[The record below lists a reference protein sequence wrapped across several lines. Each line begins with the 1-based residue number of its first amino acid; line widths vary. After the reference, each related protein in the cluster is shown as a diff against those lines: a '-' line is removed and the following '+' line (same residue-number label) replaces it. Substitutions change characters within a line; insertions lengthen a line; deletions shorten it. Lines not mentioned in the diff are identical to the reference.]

1 MENKKAGGEDTSP
14 HDLDQEYELRTSA
27 PQEEMERYYARKK
40 ASLQRK
46 LRQIN
51 KKIKKNIYKLKKDV
65 NDIYSLILSKP
76 GATMFVEG
84 HKAELWKEASDDFSQ
99 RWKEI
104 AAEKYEVE
112 CMVHLMYD
120 LVLREEEKLKGKIIF
135 NTKRR
140 ATSMVK

>member
-1 MENKKAGGEDTSP
+1 MKNTKTPLSKGRKSEVLGREILRKINQIGEKT
-14 HDLDQEYELRTSA
+14 
-27 PQEEMERYYARKK
+27 
-40 ASLQRK
+40 
-46 LRQIN
+46 
-51 KKIKKNIYKLKKDV
+51 YKLKKDV
-65 NDIYSLILSKP
+65 NDICGLILSKP

-112 CMVHLMYD
+112 CMVHLIYD
-120 LVLREEEKLKGKIIF
+120 LVLQEEIKRKGKIVF
-135 NTKRR
+135 STKRR

>member
-1 MENKKAGGEDTSP
+1 MKNTKMSPSKGGKVEV
-14 HDLDQEYELRTSA
+14 LGREILR
-27 PQEEMERYYARKK
+27 K
-40 ASLQRK
+40 
-46 LRQIN
+46 IN
-51 KKIKKNIYKLKKDV
+51 DIGQKTYKLKKDV
-65 NDIYSLILSKP
+65 NDVCSIILRKP

-84 HKAELWKEASDDFSQ
+84 HKAELWKEASDDFAE

-120 LVLREEEKLKGKIIF
+120 LVLQSEIKRKGKIVL

-140 ATSMVK
+140 AMSMVK

>member
-1 MENKKAGGEDTSP
+1 MRATMKNTKIPPSKDYKSEALGREI
-14 HDLDQEYELRTSA
+14 LR
-27 PQEEMERYYARKK
+27 
-40 ASLQRK
+40 
-46 LRQIN
+46 
-51 KKIKKNIYKLKKDV
+51 KIKGIGEKTYKLKKDV
-65 NDIYSLILSKP
+65 NDICGIVLSRP

-120 LVLREEEKLKGKIIF
+120 LALREEIKRKGKIVF
-135 NTKRR
+135 STKRR
-140 ATSMVK
+140 AMSMVK

>member
-1 MENKKAGGEDTSP
+1 MQATMKNAKT
-14 HDLDQEYELRTSA
+14 
-27 PQEEMERYYARKK
+27 PQSKDYKSETLGREI
-40 ASLQRK
+40 L
-46 LRQIN
+46 
-51 KKIKKNIYKLKKDV
+51 KKINRIGEKTYKLKKDV
-65 NDIYSLILSKP
+65 NDICGLISSKP

-112 CMVHLMYD
+112 CMVHLIYD
-120 LVLREEEKLKGKIIF
+120 IVLQEEIKRKGKIIF

-140 ATSMVK
+140 ALSMVK

>member
-1 MENKKAGGEDTSP
+1 MTMKNTKTPPTKGDRVEVLCGEI
-14 HDLDQEYELRTSA
+14 LR
-27 PQEEMERYYARKK
+27 K
-40 ASLQRK
+40 
-46 LRQIN
+46 IN
-51 KKIKKNIYKLKKDV
+51 GIGQKTYKLKKDV
-65 NDIYSLILSKP
+65 NDICGLVLSEP

-84 HKAELWKEASDDFSQ
+84 HKAELWKEASDDFAE

-120 LVLREEEKLKGKIIF
+120 LTLREEIKRKGKIVL

-140 ATSMVK
+140 AMSMVK